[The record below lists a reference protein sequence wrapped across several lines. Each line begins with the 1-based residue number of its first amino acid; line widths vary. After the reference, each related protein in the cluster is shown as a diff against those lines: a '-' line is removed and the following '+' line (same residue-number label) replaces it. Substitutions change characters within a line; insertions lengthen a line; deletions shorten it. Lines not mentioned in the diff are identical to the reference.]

1 MDEKISIKELHD
13 ELSEY
18 VKALVEVQA
27 STKSAHKRIDTFEK
41 HNEAI
46 IRMSVAVEN
55 QTEKITE
62 IVDLLKEEKERND
75 TQDTRI
81 EELENKP
88 GQLALKA
95 WIFIIASG
103 GSFLLGCLFNTI
115 GGK

>member
-1 MDEKISIKELHD
+1 MDEKLSLKDLND
-13 ELSEY
+13 ELSKY
-18 VKALVEVQA
+18 IKTLVEVQA
-27 STKSAHKRIDTFEK
+27 STKSAHKRIDAFEK
-41 HNEAI
+41 HGEAI

-62 IVDLLKEEKERND
+62 IIDLLKEEKERND

-81 EELENKP
+81 EKLENKP

-103 GSFLLGCLFNTI
+103 GSFLLGCLFNTL

>member
-1 MDEKISIKELHD
+1 MADEITLNDINMNVIQCRE
-13 ELSEY
+13 
-18 VKALVEVQA
+18 KAVEAEA
-27 STKSAHKRIDTFEK
+27 SAKSAHKRLDNFEK
-41 HNEAI
+41 HTEAI

-62 IVDLLKEEKERND
+62 IVETHKEEKSRND

-81 EELENKP
+81 EKLENKP

-103 GSFLLGCLFNTI
+103 ASFVLGCLYNSI